1 MKFFCIFMVII
12 FLQGEAL
19 AKLTDTIVQNQ
30 TNVDTTSYALNPVV
44 VISSRSFQKLSFSP
58 VPVSFIP
65 QTRIIQMQSRST
77 PEMLT
82 GTPGIWMQKT
92 NQGGGS
98 PFIRGLTGNQVLTL
112 IDGIRLN
119 NATYRYGPN
128 QYLSTIDPWSLF
140 SAETLRSTGSV
151 LYGSD
156 AMGGVVYMQTEKPGF
171 AENKNS
177 FHGTVYT
184 RGMTRN
190 MEKTIGAKL
199 IFSEKNWAGMV
210 NGNISDFGHIV
221 AGNGKVQNPTD
232 YGQQAWN
239 TNWRVKIAKNQE
251 LSFAYQYLKQDEVD
265 LFDQVTQRG
274 YAISQTDPL
283 KRQLAYLR
291 WTADFSNPLF
301 SKLIVTAFRQ
311 QFDEGRIRQ
320 KTNSPIVTSELDKTV
335 TRGFTAEIIS
345 DISDRHEAGTGMDFY
360 ADKVNSNAFDKNMQ
374 SLDVTAK
381 RGLYPDNAHM
391 SSIAIYHRQVWKLE
405 RWQLEG
411 GIRANMYW
419 LNIEE
424 QQFGDV
430 NLNPSALVGNFSA
443 MYHLGNNWKL
453 ATSISTAFRA
463 PNISDLGSFGKFD
476 FGTEVPTTSLEPEK
490 SFNKE
495 IGLKKINQCML
506 LSVSFFHNRLTNL
519 IDRVKS
525 EYNGDSIYNG
535 DRVYTKENIGEAVI
549 YGGEFE
555 LILKPA
561 KQLDIFSHLTY
572 TYGQNESANEPLRRI
587 PPFFGKAGF
596 RHRPAKG
603 LYYEFELNFAARQS
617 RLASGDKSDH
627 RINPEGTPGW
637 AIVQFRAGYNWRS
650 ISVQSGIENILDQSY
665 RMHGS
670 GIDGYGRTGW
680 IRLAFS
686 F

>member
-1 MKFFCIFMVII
+1 MKFFYSLSI
-12 FLQGEAL
+12 FLFIPQAFCI
-19 AKLTDTIVQNQ
+19 AQSDATNQKIYFNDTG
-30 TNVDTTSYALNPVV
+30 SYILNPVV
-44 VISSRSFQKLSFSP
+44 VISSRSLQKLSYSP
-58 VPVSFIP
+58 VPVSYIS
-65 QTRIIQMQSRST
+65 QKRINQMQSRST

-92 NQGGGS
+92 NHGGGS

-112 IDGIRLN
+112 VDGIRLN

-128 QYLSTIDPWSLF
+128 QYMSTIDPWSLF

-151 LYGSD
+151 LFGSD
-156 AMGGVVYMQTEKPGF
+156 AIGGVVYLQTEKPGF

-177 FHGTVYT
+177 IHGTVYT

-199 IFSEKNWAGMV
+199 IYSERSWAGMI
-210 NGNISDFGHIV
+210 NGNVSEFGHIV

-251 LSFAYQYLKQDEVD
+251 LTFAYQYLKQDEVD
-265 LFDQVTQRG
+265 LYDQVTQRG

-283 KRQLAYLR
+283 KRKLAYLR
-291 WTADFSNPLF
+291 WTADFSKPLF
-301 SKLIVTAFRQ
+301 SKLIVTAFQ
-311 QFDEGRIRQ
+311 QQIDEGRIRQ
-320 KTNSPIVTSELDKTV
+320 KTNSPIVTTENDKTV
-335 TRGFTAEIIS
+335 TRGFIAEIIS
-345 DISDRHEAGTGMDFY
+345 DISARHEAGTGMDFY
-360 ADKVNSNAFDKNMQ
+360 ADNVNSNAFDKNIQ
-374 SLDVTAK
+374 SLEVIAK
-381 RGLYPDNAHM
+381 RGLYPDNARM
-391 SSIAIYHRQVWKLE
+391 SSIALYHRHRWKLE
-405 RWQLEG
+405 RWQLEA

-419 LNIEE
+419 LKMEE
-424 QQFGDV
+424 QQFGEV
-430 NLNPSALVGNFSA
+430 NLSPSAVVGNFSA
-443 MYHLGNNWKL
+443 MYNIGNNWKL

-476 FGTEVPTTSLEPEK
+476 FGTEVPTSTLEPEK
-490 SFNKE
+490 SLNTE
-495 IGLKKINQCML
+495 IGLKKINKRIL
-506 LSVSFFHNRLTNL
+506 FSVSVFHNRLTNL
-519 IDRVKS
+519 IDRVPS

-535 DRVYTKENIGEAVI
+535 DRVYKKMNIGEAVI

-555 LILKPA
+555 VILRPA
-561 KQLDIFSHLTY
+561 KKWDIFGHLTY

-587 PPFFGKAGF
+587 PPLFGMTGF
-596 RHRPAKG
+596 RHRPIEG
-603 LYYEFELNFAARQS
+603 LYYEFEMLFAGVQN
-617 RLASGDKSDH
+617 RLAKGDKSDH
-627 RINPEGTPGW
+627 RINPNGTPGW
-637 AIVQFRAGYNWRS
+637 ITVQFRAGYSWRW
-650 ISVQSGIENILDQSY
+650 ISLQSGIENILDQSY

-680 IRLAFS
+680 IRMAVS